1 MYIESPK
8 KTIDKSPETIFNF
21 LNDVNNYKKLMP
33 DSISKFEILSDKRFL
48 FALKGMP
55 DIVLELKNSV
65 PYNKVVLGA
74 ASDKLPFTLTANIK
88 ELTENSSEAYF
99 EFEGEFNAMMSMMI
113 KGPNTK
119 FIQTLAENLQTI

>member
-33 DSISKFEILSDKRFL
+33 DSISKFEILSEKRFL

-113 KGPNTK
+113 KGPITK

>member
-21 LNDVNNYKKLMP
+21 LIDVNNYKQLMP

-65 PYNKVVLGA
+65 PFNKVVLGA
-74 ASDKLPFTLTANIK
+74 ASEKLPFTLTANIK
-88 ELTENSSEAYF
+88 ELTEKSSEAYF

-113 KGPNTK
+113 KGPITK
-119 FIQTLAENLQTI
+119 FIQTLTENLQKI

>member
-8 KTIDKSPETIFNF
+8 KTINKSPETIFNF
-21 LNDVNNYKKLMP
+21 LVDVNNYKQLMP

-74 ASDKLPFTLTANIK
+74 ASDKLPFTLTAHIK

-99 EFEGEFNAMMSMMI
+99 EFEGEFNAMMAMMI
-113 KGPNTK
+113 KGPITK
-119 FIQTLAENLQTI
+119 FIQTLTENLQTI

>member
-21 LNDVNNYKKLMP
+21 LIDVNNYKQLMP

-74 ASDKLPFTLTANIK
+74 ASEKLPFTLTANIK
-88 ELTENSSEAYF
+88 ELTEKSSEAYF

-113 KGPNTK
+113 KGPITK
-119 FIQTLAENLQTI
+119 FIQTLTENLQKI

>member
-1 MYIESPK
+1 MHIESPK
-8 KTIDKSPETIFNF
+8 KTIDKSPETIYNF

-33 DSISKFEILSDKRFL
+33 DSISKFEILNEKRFL

-88 ELTENSSEAYF
+88 ELTENSSEASF
-99 EFEGEFNAMMSMMI
+99 EFGGEFNAMMSMMI
-113 KGPNTK
+113 KGPITK

>member
-33 DSISKFEILSDKRFL
+33 DSISKFEILSEKRFL

-113 KGPNTK
+113 KGPLTK

>member
-33 DSISKFEILSDKRFL
+33 DSISKFEILSEKRFL

-113 KGPNTK
+113 KAPITK

>member
-113 KGPNTK
+113 KGPITK

>member
-8 KTIDKSPETIFNF
+8 KTINKSPETIFNF
-21 LNDVNNYKKLMP
+21 LVDVNNYKQLMP

-88 ELTENSSEAYF
+88 ELTEDSSEAYF
-99 EFEGEFNAMMSMMI
+99 EFEGEFNAMMAMMI
-113 KGPNTK
+113 KGPITK
-119 FIQTLAENLQTI
+119 FIQTLTENLQTI

>member
-33 DSISKFEILSDKRFL
+33 DSISKFEILNEKRFL

-113 KGPNTK
+113 KGPITK

>member
-21 LNDVNNYKKLMP
+21 LNDVNNYRKLMP
-33 DSISKFEILSDKRFL
+33 DSISKFEILSEKRFL

-113 KGPNTK
+113 KGPITK

>member
-33 DSISKFEILSDKRFL
+33 DSISKFEILSEKRFL
-48 FALKGMP
+48 FA
-55 DIVLELKNSV
+55 
-65 PYNKVVLGA
+65 
-74 ASDKLPFTLTANIK
+74 LTANIK

-113 KGPNTK
+113 KGPITK

>member
-1 MYIESPK
+1 MFIESPK
-8 KTIDKSPETIFNF
+8 KTIDKSPEELFAF
-21 LNDVNNYKKLMP
+21 LNDVNNYKQLMP

-65 PYNKVVLGA
+65 PFNKVVLGA
-74 ASDKLPFTLTANIK
+74 ASEKLPFTLTANIK
-88 ELTENSSEAYF
+88 ELTDQSSEAYF

-113 KGPNTK
+113 KAPITK
-119 FIQTLAENLQTI
+119 FIQTLTDNLQNI

>member
-1 MYIESPK
+1 MFIESPK
-8 KTIDKSPETIFNF
+8 KTIDKSPEVVFAF
-21 LNDVNNYKKLMP
+21 LNDVNNYKQLMP

-55 DIVLELKNSV
+55 DIVLELKNSI

-74 ASDKLPFTLTANIK
+74 ASEKLPFTLTANIK
-88 ELTENSSEAYF
+88 ELTDQSSEAYF

-113 KGPNTK
+113 KAPITK
-119 FIQTLAENLQTI
+119 FIQTLTENLQNI

>member
-33 DSISKFEILSDKRFL
+33 DSISKFEILSEKRFL

-113 KGPNTK
+113 KGPIPK
-119 FIQTLAENLQTI
+119 FIQSLAENLQTI

>member
-33 DSISKFEILSDKRFL
+33 DSISKFEILNEKRFL

-74 ASDKLPFTLTANIK
+74 ASDKLPFTLTANSK

-113 KGPNTK
+113 KGPITK